1 MRMNLTARLVC
12 VIVSLLFYTRAN
24 ASIISRGFLE
34 NTLTAYETSN
44 EINLKL
50 DNKVNINDFDL
61 LTARIGNLKSDS
73 IAYNWLKIPYE
84 YHKQSALP
92 STGLVVPDTISDR
105 LDWLI
110 NGSENDGGPLEY
122 MFNLLLH
129 GEFNINNAI
138 YGNDQSYLDPYAQDY
153 TLGINHLT
161 QMTFAMYEFLDSLN
175 KTLRFPIYE
184 DRCALCILGGANIE
198 DDAII
203 LNAYYITD
211 YLGDLWHILYGAV
224 DGILYGYSYDNKYFD
239 GLMGLNN
246 KIGSLPSD
254 YDNVGD
260 ALNAIKSNIDAKN
273 LPSDYDDGQYVLTAK
288 KVGNAVT
295 YTWVRMDTTDEE
307 QSKQAVKPNLQC
319 VYVARTNIII

>member
-1 MRMNLTARLVC
+1 MRTNLTARLVC
-12 VIVSLLFYTRAN
+12 VIVSLFFYMNAN

-122 MFNLLLH
+122 MFNLLLY
-129 GEFNINNAI
+129 GEFNISTAF
-138 YGNDQSYLDPYAQDY
+138 YGNDQAYLDTFAQDY
-153 TLGINHLT
+153 TLGINRLT
-161 QMTFAMYEFLDSLN
+161 QMTFAMYEFLDRLN

-198 DDAII
+198 DGAII

-211 YLGDLWHILYGAV
+211 YLVDLWYQLYGAV

-239 GLMGLNN
+239 GLMGLNS

-260 ALNAIKSNIDAKN
+260 ALNAMKSNIDAKN

-307 QSKQAVKPNLQC
+307 QPK
-319 VYVARTNIII
+319 

>member
-1 MRMNLTARLVC
+1 MRTNLTARLVC
-12 VIVSLLFYTRAN
+12 VILSLFFYMNAN

-122 MFNLLLH
+122 MFNLLLY
-129 GEFNINNAI
+129 GKFNISTAF
-138 YGNDQSYLDPYAQDY
+138 YGSDQAYLDPFAQDY

-198 DDAII
+198 DGAII

-211 YLGDLWHILYGAV
+211 YLVGLWYQLYGAV
-224 DGILYGYSYDNKYFD
+224 DGILYGYSYDKKDFD
-239 GLMGLNN
+239 GLMGLNS

-260 ALNAIKSNIDAKN
+260 ALNAMKSNIDAKN

-307 QSKQAVKPNLQC
+307 QSK
-319 VYVARTNIII
+319 